1 MKNENNLTLEQK
13 WEQAT
18 LANNFIF
25 YKVMHNHP
33 DVCKEL
39 LEILLEIKI
48 DHIKMKQEDDVKID
62 YGKKGIRL
70 DVYAVGNTVAYNIEM
85 QATDTGELP
94 ERARF
99 YQSVLDVDDL
109 NEGGSYKDLKTS
121 YIIFICIPD
130 IFNKGLA
137 KYTFENT
144 CIEKTGLKLN
154 DRSYKL
160 FFIAENYDKIFNE
173 EQKSFLKLVVSNDS
187 TGDFSDK
194 LSRLVEDAKHNT
206 QWRKQF
212 MDLEIE
218 KIYSF
223 RAGKAE
229 GLAEGAQEKAVE
241 TAEIMLSD
249 NLPLDKVAFYSGLS
263 LEQVKELA
271 AKILQKTI

>member
-1 MKNENNLTLEQK
+1 MNESKNLSPEKK

-18 LANNFIF
+18 IANNFIF

-33 DVCKEL
+33 EVCQEL

-48 DHIKMKQEDDVKID
+48 DHIVMRQEDDVKID

-70 DVYAVGNTVAYNIEM
+70 DVYAVGKSTAYNIEM

-109 NEGGSYKDLKTS
+109 NEGGTYKDLKTS

-130 IFNKGLA
+130 IFMKGLA
-137 KYTFENT
+137 KYTFENI
-144 CIEKTGLKLN
+144 CREKTELKLN
-154 DRSYKL
+154 DRSYKY
-160 FFIAENYDKIFNE
+160 FFIAENYDKMLNE
-173 EQKSFLKLVVSNDS
+173 KQKAFLKLVGSNEHTSDFTDRVS
-187 TGDFSDK
+187 K
-194 LSRLVEDAKHNT
+194 LVEDAKHNT

-218 KIYSF
+218 KTYSF
-223 RAGKAE
+223 RAGISEGQQQKALE
-229 GLAEGAQEKAVE
+229 NARTMIADK
-241 TAEIMLSD
+241 
-249 NLPLDKVAFYSGLS
+249 LPLDKVALYSGLS
-263 LEQVKELA
+263 LEEVKTLA
-271 AKILQKTI
+271 AGS